1 MNFYEL
7 VKNAFSA
14 MINQALTNQANRIH
28 SLPPEQEEAKEKILD
43 AIHNICENK
52 KKITVENIPQVQD
65 AIVLKIAS
73 ELGWINGGLQ

>member
-7 VKNAFSA
+7 VKSAFSA
-14 MINQALTNQANRIH
+14 MINQAVINQANRIH
-28 SLPPEQEEAKEKILD
+28 SLSPEQEEAEKKILD
-43 AIHNICENK
+43 AIHDFFENK
-52 KKITVENIPQVQD
+52 KKITVENVPQVQD